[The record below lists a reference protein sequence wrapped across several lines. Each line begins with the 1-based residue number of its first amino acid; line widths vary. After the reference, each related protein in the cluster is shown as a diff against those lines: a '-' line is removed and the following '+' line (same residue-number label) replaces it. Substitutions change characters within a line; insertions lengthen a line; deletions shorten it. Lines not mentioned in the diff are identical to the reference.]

1 MVGFSPLAVWARLGV
16 FALRCDLRIQR
27 VIPISLSN
35 MNATAEPSSLRPPPK
50 QALSRNAVIAI
61 AVVGLHIGFIW
72 ALQSGLLM
80 RAAELVVPVA
90 LLSQFIEP
98 PTPKVEPTPP
108 LVPKPPVL
116 PTPVTKTVSKPVLQP
131 APQPLAIAD
140 PTPSPNAPLGVTTP
154 QPALPPITAP
164 VTAPVAAP
172 VAVANT
178 AVAPAAAPAVQ
189 LPSSDAEYL
198 QNPRPPYPPI
208 SRRLNEQGKTT
219 VRVLIGTDG
228 LPQRAEIVK
237 SSGFDRLDQAAVAT
251 VMRWR
256 YVPGKRGGVAEAMW
270 FNVPINW
277 VLE

>member
-1 MVGFSPLAVWARLGV
+1 
-16 FALRCDLRIQR
+16 
-27 VIPISLSN
+27 

-50 QALSRNAVIAI
+50 KALSRNAVIAI
-61 AVVGLHIGFIW
+61 AVVALHVGFVW

-98 PTPKVEPTPP
+98 PTPKVEPSPS
-108 LVPKPPVL
+108 LMPKPQVL
-116 PTPVTKTVSKPVLQP
+116 PAPVKKTVANPVLQP
-131 APQPLAIAD
+131 TPQPLAIVD
-140 PTPSPNAPLGVTTP
+140 PTPSPNAPLGVTIP
-154 QPALPPITAP
+154 QPALAP
-164 VTAPVAAP
+164 VTAA

-198 QNPRPPYPPI
+198 QNPRPPYPSI

-219 VRVLIGTDG
+219 VRVLIGVDG

-237 SSGFDRLDQAAVAT
+237 SSGFDRLDQAAMAT